1 MGRKARLKRQ
11 RKEERDR
18 PLRQMAEQIYLS
30 GDQILDKSGNP
41 IQFTSVE
48 EIEKYIRES
57 GQKNDVDLLQR
68 KMNEVLV
75 DFFCDNY

>member
-18 PLRQMAEQIYLS
+18 PFRQMAEQIYLS
-30 GDQILDKSGNP
+30 GDRILDKSGNP

-68 KMNEVLV
+68 KMNEVLM